1 MGEYNIVVNRLC
13 KRYDGFAL
21 KDVSF
26 SLPKGC
32 IMGFIGEN
40 GAGKST
46 TLKLI
51 LDIIKKDSGSVELLD
66 GAFSSKKGRLN
77 GSTASACLEDIGVV
91 FDEGCFPE
99 EMNAADIN
107 LSFSRIYKQWDSAQ
121 YERLLKRL
129 AVPKNK
135 AFKTMSRGM
144 KMKLSIAA
152 AMSHDAKLL
161 ILDEAT
167 SGLDP
172 LVRDSILDLFMEF
185 IQDERRSILLSSHI
199 ISDLEKICDYITFIH
214 KGEILLSEEKD
225 LLLEKYALLKCT
237 REQLAAIAPAAVA
250 GVRKHDF
257 GVEAV
262 VEAARVPA
270 GLPLERITLEEMMV
284 LMIKGERLC

>member
-1 MGEYNIVVNRLC
+1 MGKYNIVVNRLC

-107 LSFSRIYKQWDSAQ
+107 RSFSRIYKQWDSAQ
-121 YERLLKRL
+121 YERLLNRL

-214 KGEILLSEEKD
+214 NGEILLSEEKD
-225 LLLEKYALLKCT
+225 LLLEKYALLKCS
-237 REQLAAIAPAAVA
+237 REQLSVIVPAAVA

>member
-1 MGEYNIVVNRLC
+1 MGEFNMVVSRLC

-26 SLPKGC
+26 KLPKGC

-46 TLKLI
+46 TIKLI
-51 LDIIKKDSGSVELLD
+51 LDIINKDSGSVELLD
-66 GAFSSKKGRLN
+66 GAFTSKKGRLN
-77 GSTASACLEDIGVV
+77 GATASRCLEDIGVV

-99 EMNAADIN
+99 EMNAADI
-107 LSFSRIYKQWDSAQ
+107 SRAFSHIYRQWDTAQ
-121 YERLLKRL
+121 YDSLLNRL

-135 AFKTMSRGM
+135 AFKEMSRGM

-152 AMSHDAKLL
+152 AMSHNARLL
-161 ILDEAT
+161 IMDEAT

-172 LVRDSILDLFMEF
+172 LVRDGILDLFMEF
-185 IQDERRSILLSSHI
+185 IQDESRSIFLSSHI

-214 KGEILLSEEKD
+214 NGEIVLSEEKD
-225 LLLEKYALLKCT
+225 VLLEKYALLKCS
-237 REQLAAIAPAAVA
+237 REQLSAIIPAAVA
-250 GVRKHDF
+250 GLRRHSF
-257 GVEAV
+257 GVEAL
-262 VEAARVPA
+262 VETAHVPA
-270 GLPLERITLEEMMV
+270 GLPLERVSLEEMMI